1 MKTYNKF
8 VDYYDEI
15 IRGNWYDLDSEVS
28 FLDETIQKFS
38 PLLTREGQGVGEI
51 LEFACG
57 TWTIA
62 QQLEKKWYTVTWVDL
77 SKQMIEKAKIG
88 QTHRSAPTK
97 KYVGVNLCV
106 HPKNKFIVWDMT
118 TINLNKQFD
127 IVLCNYNSV
136 CHLRDWKAWQDFFAN
151 AYRHLKKDGIL
162 VFDILTLFEFENI
175 SRDFK
180 WFFNVNW
187 DTICLEMFKEPTTLD
202 FDKRG
207 DAWKAEGICDW
218 KGIYKWLIKMFI
230 NKWEK
235 TFELVEEEIREISFT
250 IEKIKKELK
259 WIGFSIEHLE
269 DFHFGEVTP
278 ESERVYFV
286 VKK

>member
-15 IRGNWYDLDSEVS
+15 IRGNWYDLGSEVD

-38 PLLTREGQGVGEI
+38 PLLRNQGKGVVEI

-57 TWTIA
+57 TGTIA
-62 QQLEKKWYTVTWVDL
+62 KELVKKWYSVSWIDL
-77 SKQMIEKAKIG
+77 SEQMIEKAKKAHLTSPLEERDNTSF
-88 QTHRSAPTK
+88 Q
-97 KYVGVNLCV
+97 
-106 HPKNKFIVWDMT
+106 VWDMT
-118 TINLNKQFD
+118 SINLNKKFD
-127 IVLCNYNSV
+127 VVLCNYNSV
-136 CHLRDWKAWQDFFAN
+136 CHLKDWKAWQDFFNN
-151 AYRHLKKDGIL
+151 AYNHLKKDCIL
-162 VFDILTLFEFENI
+162 IFDILTLFEFENI

-180 WFFNVNW
+180 WFFNVKW
-187 DTICLEMFKEPTTLD
+187 DTICLEMFKEPTTLH

-218 KGIYKWLIKMFI
+218 EGIYKWLIKMFV
-230 NKWEK
+230 NKWDN
-235 TFELVEEEIREISFT
+235 TFELVEEEIREISFK
-250 IEKIKKELK
+250 IEKIKKELE
-259 WIGFSIEHLE
+259 WVWFSIEHLE
-269 DFHFGEVTP
+269 DFHFWEVTS